1 MNLLLLLLLLLPLR
15 MGSRLLRLSCRWPAM
30 LILHPTGIEALRLM
44 VLVLLLLCW
53 WLVRLLNS

>member
-15 MGSRLLRLSCRWPAM
+15 MGSRLLRLPCSWPAV

-44 VLVLLLLCW
+44 VLLLVLLWW
-53 WLVRLLNS
+53 WLVRLLNP